1 MTSRIA
7 FLVAC
12 TLTVVRIAGAA
23 TYAVNTTADMEEGVG
38 TVGDGICD
46 VGGGQCTLRAALQEA
61 NFASNADIIT
71 IPAGTYTL
79 SVSDTGDGSRDL
91 DVLNPVTI
99 TGAGPLLTI
108 IDANMGSG
116 VLDVEASATISGL
129 TLRNGLE
136 SSIGGGLYAYSDTP
150 ITVVVR
156 DAQITANRAG
166 HGGGV
171 FVDGSADVTLERASI
186 SGNTGTTSG
195 GAIEIS
201 TDAGVAAGGGS
212 LTLRNVTVSDNVSG
226 LYGVLNDGTLTL
238 EQVTFVGDTLE
249 GTGTTTVTGSI
260 LDAGASGTVCTVAV
274 ISGGHNLEH
283 GTSCGFAMTG
293 DVDGVDPQLGPLQN
307 NGGGTLT
314 RALPATSP
322 AVDAGG
328 ATCGVSEDQR
338 GRLRPLD
345 GDGVGGAACDV
356 GAYEL
361 DPADQPT
368 STTTTTT
375 TPGASTTTTTTL
387 APGCGTEATFAVV
400 SCRLGALGTR
410 VGAAGTPG
418 SFTSSIVTVLGKAKD
433 KAAAAEAAAASNAKK
448 GKKLLK
454 KASALVKKARTKIGS
469 KKGQKTFTDATVRAG
484 LQSEADGIRS
494 AMTTLGGTL

>member
-7 FLVAC
+7 LLVAC

-23 TYAVNTTADMEEGVG
+23 TYAVNTTADMEEGAG
-38 TVGDGICD
+38 TVGNGICD

-61 NFASNADIIT
+61 NFASNADTIT

-116 VLDVEASATISGL
+116 VLDVEAPATISNL

-136 SSIGGGLYAYSDTP
+136 STIGGGLYAYSDTP
-150 ITVVVR
+150 VVIAVR

-171 FVDGSADVTLERASI
+171 FVDGSADVTLERVSI
-186 SGNTGTTSG
+186 TGNTGTISG
-195 GAIEIS
+195 GAVEIG
-201 TDAGVAAGGGS
+201 TDAGVAAGGGA
-212 LTLRNVTVSDNVSG
+212 LTLRNVTVSDNTSG

-249 GTGTTTVTGSI
+249 GSGTTTVSGSI
-260 LDAGASGTVCTVAV
+260 LDAGASGTACTVAV
-274 ISGGHNLEH
+274 VSGGHNLEH

-293 DVDGVDPQLGPLQN
+293 DVAGVDPELGPLQD

-322 AVDAGG
+322 AIDAAGT
-328 ATCGVSEDQR
+328 TCGVSEDQR
-338 GRLRPLD
+338 GKSRPLD

-375 TPGASTTTTTTL
+375 PGGSTTTTTTL
-387 APGCGTEATFAVV
+387 APGCGSEASFAAV

-418 SFTSSIVTVLGKAKD
+418 SFTSSIVTLLGKAKA
-433 KAAAAEAAAASNAKK
+433 KAAAAETAAASNAKK